1 MRIEAIEAGLP
12 SRRVTN
18 DDFTAMVEAMLESK
32 LSVAE
37 RQRLQS
43 KIRALLALSGTET
56 RYVRAEGE
64 KALDIALHTGRDA
77 LAAAGLAPADVD
89 LLIYTGV
96 ARGWLE
102 PAMATVFQAE
112 LGLKNAT
119 CFDISDACASWM
131 RSLFVAKSLIDGG
144 RYRRV
149 VILNCEMMY
158 WEIYQASSGA
168 ATHQHDAWSAGATV
182 GEAATATV
190 LSDRNPGDDFY
201 FSFRTWGEKHD
212 LCKIPLGNYKA
223 FTPGHLDDTHV
234 PMAFS
239 TRSTELI
246 AFTFSKMIEHYRQD
260 RELQRRRHDL
270 LIAHSISAGISA
282 ETARRMDLPPKIA
295 FDTHA
300 LYGNTVSATMPLALA
315 TAAQNGLLPRG
326 TRVLL
331 PMGSSGVTTGLCS
344 FTY

>member
-1 MRIEAIEAGLP
+1 MKIEAIQAGLP
-12 SRRVTN
+12 SRRITN
-18 DDFTAMVEAMLESK
+18 DDFTTMAEEMLESK
-32 LSVAE
+32 LPAAE
-37 RQRLQS
+37 RQRLLS
-43 KIRALLALSGTET
+43 KISAYLALSGTET

-64 KALDIALHTGRDA
+64 KALDIALRTGRDA
-77 LAAAGLAPADVD
+77 LAAAGLVPTDVD

-102 PAMATVFQAE
+102 PAMAAVFHAE

-131 RSLFVAKSLIDGG
+131 RSLFVARSLIEAGH
-144 RYRRV
+144 YRRV
-149 VILNCEMMY
+149 LILNCEMMY
-158 WEIYQASSGA
+158 WEIHQATSGA
-168 ATHQHDAWSAGATV
+168 PTHQHDAWSAGATV

-190 LSDRNPGDDFY
+190 LSDANPGDDFY

-223 FTPGHLDDTHV
+223 FSPDHLDDTHV

-246 AFTFSKMIEHYRQD
+246 TFTFTKMIEHYRDD
-260 RELQRRRHDL
+260 RELQWRQHDL
-270 LIAHSISAGISA
+270 LIAHSISANISA
-282 ETARRMDLPPKIA
+282 ETAIKMDLPPEIA

-315 TAAQNGLLPRG
+315 TAAQNRLLPRG

-331 PMGSSGVTTGLCS
+331 AMGSSGVTTGLCS